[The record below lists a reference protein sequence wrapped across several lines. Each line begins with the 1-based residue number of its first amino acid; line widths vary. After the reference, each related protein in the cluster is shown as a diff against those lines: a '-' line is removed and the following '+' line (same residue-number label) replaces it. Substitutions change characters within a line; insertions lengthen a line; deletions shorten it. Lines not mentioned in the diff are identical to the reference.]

1 VERGGLTLTLAALG
15 SAVEVLAGVLCDP
28 DVDPGLL
35 VEFLDVL
42 LESLN
47 SDVVPVNRVE
57 AVDISTGSDQLE
69 RRTHSGLQ
77 SEAELPYCVH
87 SVWMS

>member
-1 VERGGLTLTLAALG
+1 VEREGLTLTLAALG

-57 AVDISTGSDQLE
+57 AARLSIIRD
-69 RRTHSGLQ
+69 
-77 SEAELPYCVH
+77 
-87 SVWMS
+87 